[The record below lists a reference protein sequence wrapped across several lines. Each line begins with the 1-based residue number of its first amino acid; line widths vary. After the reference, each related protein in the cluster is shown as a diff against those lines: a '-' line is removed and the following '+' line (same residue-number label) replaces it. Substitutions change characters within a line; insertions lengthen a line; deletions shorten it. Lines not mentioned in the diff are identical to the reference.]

1 MNPCRCCGMDI
12 TDHRERRKLG
22 SAPSAPVLS
31 TLTRLLNRYYR
42 EFDVERLRR
51 GCICK
56 GCFGCIQRLTRLE
69 ADTKK
74 LQEEIRSRMSSV
86 YVSSDSVLGK
96 HDREVTEGDRSED
109 EAVPN
114 TPARKRLNFPPI
126 STEPGSS
133 PAVTVSGHEW
143 PNEIP

>member
-12 TDHRERRKLG
+12 TDHRERRKLA

-42 EFDVERLRR
+42 EFDVDLLHR

-56 GCFGCIQRLTRLE
+56 GCFRCIQRLTRLE
-69 ADTKK
+69 ADTRK

-86 YVSSDSVLGK
+86 VRALSLGSMAEKLRRAIGVKVKLHQILQLESD
-96 HDREVTEGDRSED
+96 
-109 EAVPN
+109 
-114 TPARKRLNFPPI
+114 
-126 STEPGSS
+126 
-133 PAVTVSGHEW
+133 
-143 PNEIP
+143 

>member
-22 SAPSAPVLS
+22 SAPIAPVLS
-31 TLTRLLNRYYR
+31 TLTRQLNRYYR
-42 EFDVERLRR
+42 EFDVELLRR

-56 GCFGCIQRLTRLE
+56 GCFRCIQRLTRLE
-69 ADTKK
+69 EDTRN

-86 YVSSDSVLGK
+86 YVSSGFVLGK
-96 HDREVTEGDRSED
+96 HGREVTEGDRSEG

-114 TPARKRLNFPPI
+114 TPALN
-126 STEPGSS
+126 
-133 PAVTVSGHEW
+133 
-143 PNEIP
+143 

>member
-42 EFDVERLRR
+42 EIDVELLRR
-51 GCICK
+51 GCICI
-56 GCFGCIQRLTRLE
+56 GCFRCIQRLTRLE
-69 ADTKK
+69 ADTRK
-74 LQEEIRSRMSSV
+74 LQDEIRSRMSSV
-86 YVSSDSVLGK
+86 YVSSGSVLGK
-96 HDREVTEGDRSED
+96 HGREVTEGDRSEG

-114 TPARKRLNFPPI
+114 TPARKRLN
-126 STEPGSS
+126 
-133 PAVTVSGHEW
+133 
-143 PNEIP
+143 